1 MLPARNGIEDSRQF
15 DLEPGHERTLRRLV
29 EQHGGLAQQRFAR
42 PVLIGEVK
50 REQAFRPP
58 ARRGFATR
66 GGFEPAATGGAH
78 GVADHAIGVIGALEP
93 RGVRLDEGF
102 EQRKRGERILRQQFV
117 RDLVEPLFEG
127 MPEIPRVAVADGA
140 LRTPPAGQ
148 RPAEAGGELVRPVG
162 ELHARES
169 RPDIVVAAG
178 DVEQHGDQV
187 ARIQTAEERLEVF
200 GGRLGHSCMASTI
213 RRRQTPALACA
224 RNAGFASM
232 A

>member
-42 PVLIGEVK
+42 P
-50 REQAFRPP
+50 
-58 ARRGFATR
+58 
-66 GGFEPAATGGAH
+66 
-78 GVADHAIGVIGALEP
+78 
-93 RGVRLDEGF
+93 
-102 EQRKRGERILRQQFV
+102 
-117 RDLVEPLFEG
+117 
-127 MPEIPRVAVADGA
+127 
-140 LRTPPAGQ
+140 
-148 RPAEAGGELVRPVG
+148 
-162 ELHARES
+162 
-169 RPDIVVAAG
+169 DIVVVAG

-200 GGRLGHSCMASTI
+200 GGRLGHSCMVSTI

-224 RNAGFASM
+224 RDAGFASM